1 MKALLSFI
9 RKTLIVLFVLGLSVL
24 IMVALFRYRGD
35 RGADRDT
42 WKQTK
47 AENTIEGY
55 LEYLRNCQ
63 SCPHEQD
70 AEDALDQLQSQRGLV
85 ARLEHGHLPPRT
97 GISLPVFSPDGQEI
111 LAVGGNNLYFW
122 DSSTGRRLIRGRNDF
137 QTQGGRYLESLTYS
151 PDGSRIAAGM
161 SGKEAGYLIL
171 WDQKTGGLLA
181 DYAVEWYDIKTV
193 AFSPD
198 GGSIGWNAHGP
209 IGIWEPGSGKFLR
222 ATHDGAST
230 LAFVRRDDG
239 KALLVTA
246 SGRNVWFWD
255 AASMEVLKRSELD
268 TDRSLLGLSQDGLLV
283 AFRQGT
289 VLELWDTRLGT
300 LIASLGN
307 HDSEIA
313 AFCRE
318 SRKGWIAVGTKGGK
332 LYLWDLAEAKSLGS
346 VLAHEGPIEHIACSK
361 QGRVVTAGWDAAKV
375 WDLEKLRVSSE
386 Q

>member
-1 MKALLSFI
+1 MKVLLSFI

-24 IMVALFRYRGD
+24 ITVGLFRYRGD
-35 RGADRDT
+35 RGSEGDT
-42 WKQTK
+42 WKQTV
-47 AENTIEGY
+47 AEDTIEGY

-63 SCPHEQD
+63 SCPHERD
-70 AEDALDQLQSQRGLV
+70 AEDALDRLQSRSGLV
-85 ARLEHGHLPPRT
+85 ARLEHGHLPPRAV
-97 GISLPVFSPDGQEI
+97 IALPVFSPDGREI
-111 LAVGGNNLYFW
+111 LAVGGRNLYFW
-122 DSSTGRRLIRGRNDF
+122 DSSTGRRLIRGRDGF
-137 QTQGGRYLESLTYS
+137 QTRGGRYLESLAYS
-151 PDGSRIAAGM
+151 PDGSRIVAGM

-171 WDQKTGGLLA
+171 WDQKTGDLLA
-181 DYAVEWYDIKTV
+181 DHAVDWYDVKTV
-193 AFSPD
+193 AFSPEGD
-198 GGSIGWNAHGP
+198 SIGWSAHGP

-222 ATHDGAST
+222 ATHEGANA

-246 SGRNVWFWD
+246 SGHNVWFWD
-255 AASMEVLKRSELD
+255 AAAMEVLKQSELD
-268 TDRSLLGLSQDGLLV
+268 TGRSLLGLSQDGLLV
-283 AFRQGT
+283 AFRQGA

-307 HDSEIA
+307 HESEIT

-332 LYLWDLAEAKSLGS
+332 LYLWDLAGAKRLGN

-361 QGRVVTAGWDAAKV
+361 QGKVVTAGWDAAKV
-375 WDLEKLRVSSE
+375 WDLEKLRVSSG

>member
-9 RKTLIVLFVLGLSVL
+9 RKTLIVSFVLGLSVL
-24 IMVALFRYRGD
+24 IMVALIRYRGD

-70 AEDALDQLQSQRGLV
+70 AEDALDRLQSQRGLV
-85 ARLEHGHLPPRT
+85 VRLEHGHLPPRT

-111 LAVGGNNLYFW
+111 LAAAGNNLYFW
-122 DSSTGRRLIRGRNDF
+122 DSSTGRRLTRGRNDF
-137 QTQGGRYLESLTYS
+137 QTRGGRDLESLAYS

-161 SGKEAGYLIL
+161 SGKEAGYLML
-171 WDQKTGGLLA
+171 WDQKTGGVLA
-181 DYAVEWYDIKTV
+181 DYAVEWYDIKMV

-198 GGSIGWNAHGP
+198 GSSIGWNALGP

-222 ATHDGAST
+222 ATHDGASA

-246 SGRNVWFWD
+246 AGRNVWFWD
-255 AASMEVLKRSELD
+255 AASMEVLKQSELA

-283 AFRQGT
+283 AFRQGAI
-289 VLELWDTRLGT
+289 LELWDTRLGT
-300 LIASLGN
+300 LIATLGN
-307 HDSEIA
+307 HDSEIV

-332 LYLWDLAEAKSLGS
+332 LYLWDLAEAKNLGS

-375 WDLEKLRVSSE
+375 WDLEKLRISSE